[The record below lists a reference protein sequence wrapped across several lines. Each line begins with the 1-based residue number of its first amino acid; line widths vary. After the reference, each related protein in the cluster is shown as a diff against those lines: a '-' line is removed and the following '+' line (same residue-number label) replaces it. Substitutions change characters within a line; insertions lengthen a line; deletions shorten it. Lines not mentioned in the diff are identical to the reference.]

1 MVLAHAD
8 VTRRMLMAIQ
18 LQLPGCEASV
28 SIKPETVFRTGAVCY
43 DIVEGKRQLLS
54 GHVAR
59 ERSHES

>member
-18 LQLPGCEASV
+18 LQLQGCEASV

-43 DIVEGKRQLLS
+43 DIVEGKR
-54 GHVAR
+54 
-59 ERSHES
+59 